1 MSRCP
6 YCPNEVPDSELYC
19 NQCKNNLPY
28 CVATGYHI
36 VPNDLTV
43 CPLCKFP
50 AIKSEFVKLAEDG
63 VVCPMCVETVA
74 ASDVRTVTPG
84 QLRAGHEELEEPME
98 EETEEEEGAR
108 PFTGSSRASSGYK
121 L

>member
-1 MSRCP
+1 M
-6 YCPNEVPDSELYC
+6 
-19 NQCKNNLPY
+19 
-28 CVATGYHI
+28 ATGYHI
-36 VPNDLTV
+36 TPTDLTV

-50 AIKSEFVKLAEDG
+50 AVKSEFLALVEDG

-98 EETEEEEGAR
+98 EETEEEEEGAR

>member
-1 MSRCP
+1 MLP
-6 YCPNEVPDSELYC
+6 ALSEIIIYNPC
-19 NQCKNNLPY
+19 QNALPY

-36 VPNDLTV
+36 TPTDLTV

-50 AIKSEFVKLAEDG
+50 AVKSEFLALVEDG

-98 EETEEEEGAR
+98 EENEEEEAAR